1 MTGKHD
7 STPSLIYLAG
17 PISSD
22 PLRHTYQAIKL
33 AAELAKMGWL
43 IHVPHVSVLA
53 EMFAPLPYES
63 WMHLDMRGVRRCDA
77 LIRRCDALIRL
88 PGESPDADRE
98 LELARDLGLP
108 VVRTVPNGWTMIIAD
123 IDEAL
128 TGLGLTRS
136 KRP

>member
-1 MTGKHD
+1 MTGQHD

-22 PLRHTYQAIKL
+22 PLRHTHQAIKL

-43 IHVPHVSVLA
+43 IHIPHVSVLA

-98 LELARDLGLP
+98 LELARELGLP

>member
-22 PLRHTYQAIKL
+22 PLRHTHQAIKL

-77 LIRRCDALIRL
+77 LIRL

-98 LELARDLGLP
+98 LELARELGLP

>member
-1 MTGKHD
+1 MTGQHD

-63 WMHLDMRGVRRCDA
+63 WMHLDFAGIRRCDA

-88 PGESPDADRE
+88 PGESPGADRE
-98 LELARDLGLP
+98 LELARELGLP

>member
-22 PLRHTYQAIKL
+22 PLRHTHQAIKL

-53 EMFAPLPYES
+53 EMVAPLPYES
-63 WMHLDMRGVRRCDA
+63 WMQLDFAV
-77 LIRRCDALIRL
+77 IRRCDALIRL
-88 PGESPDADRE
+88 PGESPGADRE
-98 LELARDLGLP
+98 LELARELGLP
-108 VVRTVPNGWTMIIAD
+108 VVRTVPYGWAVHRDEIA
-123 IDEAL
+123 EAPPAS
-128 TGLGLTRS
+128 GVTRS

>member
-63 WMHLDMRGVRRCDA
+63 WMHLDIRGVRRRDEM
-77 LIRRCDALIRL
+77 IRRCDALIRL
-88 PGESPDADRE
+88 PGESTSADRD
-98 LELARDLGLP
+98 LQLARELGLP
-108 VVRTVPNGWTMIIAD
+108 PLPDWQRRSVVDFRGRGA
-123 IDEAL
+123 
-128 TGLGLTRS
+128 
-136 KRP
+136 

>member
-77 LIRRCDALIRL
+77 LIRL
-88 PGESPDADRE
+88 PGESPGADRE
-98 LELARDLGLP
+98 LELARELGLP

>member
-1 MTGKHD
+1 MTGQHD

-22 PLRHTYQAIKL
+22 PLRHTHQAIKL

-98 LELARDLGLP
+98 LELARELGLP